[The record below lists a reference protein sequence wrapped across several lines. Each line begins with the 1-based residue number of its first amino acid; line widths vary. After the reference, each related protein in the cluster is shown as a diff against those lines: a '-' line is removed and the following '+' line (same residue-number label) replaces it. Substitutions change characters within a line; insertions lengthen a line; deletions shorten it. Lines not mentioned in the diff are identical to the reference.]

1 MKLKRLFTAVL
12 STALALSL
20 CAMPAMAVDG
30 GTDDTTPPVKT
41 STSTIGTQ
49 KEGSITIYKRALDST
64 QTKGEAG
71 DGETMTT
78 TPQGTALK
86 DTGFTIYQVMDTEA
100 LLAYYNDNP
109 TGKQVEVK
117 DYFTKYD
124 EDHTATGLIEGIKA
138 HGTQVL
144 TNEQGVAQFTGL
156 KVGMYLV
163 IETQTPQAVTV
174 PVEPFLVSI
183 PMTRIGDK
191 TVNADDNQNQKEWLY
206 DVTVYPKN
214 SIAKGTV
221 KLVKQGEQG
230 GKTTN
235 LAGVQF
241 TLYRKSDKEDNVYNE
256 VTDTNLVTNE
266 KGEVTLKDLTKGR
279 YYLQETGYT
288 ANNDKGYILNTTG
301 KFYFDIDKN
310 GKAVAATDPA
320 ITDTNKVNDAS
331 FTIDTTGTTLTV
343 TNYKPDIEKTVT
355 KRDNTKDSHEADY
368 GIGDAVPFT
377 LTIDVPANVAS
388 LKTFKVTDTT
398 DVKQL
403 KHNANPVTVKGI
415 KADTG
420 NTEVEFAK
428 DTDYTL
434 TIDDTTGTMTVDF
447 GTKKSDKFQS
457 VAGGKII
464 IDYTATVQSGAIVAG
479 SGNVNTAKIVYSR
492 TTDTNIEEGPD
503 SNKPYEITDK
513 GVVYTFDLNIHKTG
527 KGGTLSDKPLEGVTF
542 DLYKKVESYEKDATT
557 GDVSTT
563 IKGQKYTT
571 DNVCADAKKLGL
583 TDNQDEKWIK
593 IETVLKTG
601 TDGKAAVTGLP
612 SGTYKL
618 VETQT
623 VNGYNLL
630 SKPVDAKLN
639 LTYTTEWKTTKE
651 YDEKGNQTKKE
662 TNTTT
667 YTRGTDEVENPSAA
681 IEIINRAGFTL
692 PVTGGFGTLLFSGIG
707 VLLVLAGVGVLFS
720 LKKKPNRA

>member
-20 CAMPAMAVDG
+20 CAMPAMAVGD
-30 GTDDTTPPVKT
+30 TADDTTAPVKT
-41 STSTIGTQ
+41 STSTIDTKQ
-49 KEGSITIYKRALDST
+49 TGSITIYKRALDNT
-64 QTKGEAG
+64 QTPG
-71 DGETMTT
+71 DPSNGETTT
-78 TPQGTALK
+78 APGTALK

-117 DYFTKYD
+117 DYFTDYKKD
-124 EDHTATGLIEGIKA
+124 NTAKGLIEGITA
-138 HGTQVL
+138 HGTQVF

-163 IETQTPQAVTV
+163 IETKTPQAVTV
-174 PVEPFLVSI
+174 PADPFLVSI

-191 TVNADDNQNQKEWLY
+191 AEENNQNQKEWLY

-214 SIAKGTV
+214 SIAKGDV
-221 KLVKQGEQG
+221 KLVKQGKQG
-230 GKTTN
+230 DGTPT
-235 LAGVQF
+235 LLEGVQF
-241 TLYRKSDKEDNVYNE
+241 SLFRKSDTEDNVYNE
-256 VTDTNLVTNE
+256 VTVTNPVTNAS
-266 KGEVTLKDLTKGR
+266 GEITLENLTKGR
-279 YYLQETGYT
+279 YYLQETGY
-288 ANNDKGYILNTTG
+288 ASGYDKGYILNTTG
-301 KFYFDIDKN
+301 KFYFDINGD

-320 ITDTNKVNDAS
+320 VIDTNKVDDGS
-331 FTIDTTGTTLTV
+331 FAINTSDNTLTV

-355 KRDNTKDSHEADY
+355 KRDGTTTEHEADY

-403 KHNANPVTVKGI
+403 KHNENPVTVKGI

-420 NTEVEFAK
+420 NTKVDFVK
-428 DTDYTL
+428 GTDYTL
-434 TIDDTTGTMTVDF
+434 NIDDTTGTMTVDF
-447 GTKKSDKFQS
+447 GTKKSENLKS

-464 IDYTATVQSGAIVAG
+464 ITYTATVQDTAIVAG

-492 TTDTNIEEGPD
+492 KTGTDIEEGTD
-503 SNKPYEITDK
+503 GNKPYEITDK
-513 GVVYTFDLNIHKTG
+513 GVVYTFGLNILKTG

-563 IKGQKYTT
+563 IKGQKYTNG
-571 DNVCADAKKLGL
+571 NVCADAKKLGL

-618 VETQT
+618 VETKT

-639 LTYTTEWKTTKE
+639 LTYTTEWKTTTE